1 MKRSKPTGF
10 VTSNSPRPPRK
21 IASRTQ
27 LRELQ
32 RVMATALF
40 RPLTPEWGM
49 QKRWV
54 DGRGMDELAS
64 EFIKPNDR
72 LSSFERLE
80 IYNRQYWF
88 RLLDCLHDD
97 YPGLRVIVG
106 QRAFMKLAT
115 AYLARHP
122 SISYSLRDLGG
133 RLEAF
138 LRDEPQWAA
147 PREKLAVDMV
157 RFEWAQVVAFDGPSK
172 PAISPDDV
180 LDVPPDRLRLNLQP
194 YLSLL
199 ELDYAV
205 DDFLLAVKARESG
218 VLRNEASNAVGSG
231 PKARKRGRA
240 LRLPAQQK
248 VYLAVHR
255 HHNQLYFKR
264 LEPEAFAILS
274 ALGGGET
281 VETACV
287 MALEAS
293 ERPETDWPARLK
305 EWFNEWSALGW
316 FWRGS

>member
-1 MKRSKPTGF
+1 MKRSKPTGS
-10 VTSNSPRPPRK
+10 VTGNSPRPPRK

-32 RVMATALF
+32 RVMANALF

-54 DGRGMDELAS
+54 DGRRMDALAS

-72 LSSFERLE
+72 LNSFERLE

-97 YPGLRVIVG
+97 YPGLRAIVG

-115 AYLARHP
+115 AYLARYP
-122 SISYSLRDLGG
+122 STSYSLRDLGN

-138 LRDEPQWAA
+138 LRGEPQWAA
-147 PREKLAVDMV
+147 PREKLALDMV

-180 LDVPPDRLRLNLQP
+180 LDVPADRLRLNLQP

-205 DDFLLAVKARESG
+205 DDFLLAVKARESEA
-218 VLRNEASNAVGSG
+218 LRKEASNAVGSS
-231 PKARKRGRA
+231 PRTRNRRRA
-240 LRLPAQQK
+240 PRLPAQQK

-255 HHNQLYFKR
+255 HDNQIYIKR
-264 LEPEAFAILS
+264 LEPEAFAILN
-274 ALGGGET
+274 ALSRGET
-281 VETACV
+281 VEGACV
-287 MALEAS
+287 MAIEAS
-293 ERPETDWPARLK
+293 ERAETDWPARLR
-305 EWFNEWSALGW
+305 EWFNQWSILGW
-316 FWRGS
+316 FCRRP

>member
-1 MKRSKPTGF
+1 MKRSKPAGS
-10 VTSNSPRPPRK
+10 VSNNSPRPPRK
-21 IASRTQ
+21 IGSRTQ

-32 RVMATALF
+32 RVMAAALF
-40 RPLTPEWGM
+40 RPLDPGWGM
-49 QKRWV
+49 QKRWM
-54 DGRGMDELAS
+54 DGRAMDEVAG

-97 YPGLRVIVG
+97 YPGFRAVVG

-115 AYLARHP
+115 AYLARYP
-122 SISYSLRDLGG
+122 STSYSLRDLGS
-133 RLEAF
+133 RLENF
-138 LRDEPQWAA
+138 LREEPHWAA
-147 PREKLAVDMV
+147 PREKLALEMV

-180 LDVPPDRLRLNLQP
+180 LDLPPDRLRLNLQP

-205 DDFLLAVKARESG
+205 DDFLLAVKARESEG
-218 VLRNEASNAVGSG
+218 LRKEASNAVGSVPTT
-231 PKARKRGRA
+231 PKRRRPP
-240 LRLPAQQK
+240 RLPAQQS

-255 HHNQLYFKR
+255 HQNQIYFKR

-274 ALGGGET
+274 ALGRGET

-287 MALEAS
+287 LALEAS
-293 ERPETDWPARLK
+293 ERQETDWPARLR
-305 EWFNEWSALGW
+305 EWFNHWSALGW
-316 FWRGS
+316 FWRAS

>member
-1 MKRSKPTGF
+1 MKRSKPTDS

-40 RPLTPEWGM
+40 RPLTPKWGM

-54 DGRGMDELAS
+54 DGQDMDAVAS

-97 YPGLRVIVG
+97 YPGLRAIVG
-106 QRAFMKLAT
+106 QRAFMKLVT
-115 AYLARHP
+115 AYLTRYP
-122 SISYSLRDLGG
+122 SNSYSLRDLGS

-147 PREKLAVDMV
+147 PREKLALDMV

-180 LDVPPDRLRLNLQP
+180 LDVPLGQLRLGLQP

-205 DDFLLAVKARESG
+205 DDFLLAVKARESE
-218 VLRNEASNAVGSG
+218 VLRKEASNAVGSS
-231 PKARKRGRA
+231 PKTRKRRRA
-240 LRLPAQQK
+240 PRLPAQQK

-255 HHNQLYFKR
+255 HYNQLYFKR

-274 ALGGGET
+274 ALGRGET
-281 VETACV
+281 VEAACV

-293 ERPETDWPARLK
+293 QRVETDWPARLK
-305 EWFNEWSALGW
+305 EWFNNWSALGW
-316 FWRGS
+316 FYRG